1 MEEEKD
7 KLTQLIAE
15 RLGERKN
22 KLDKMDAWEK
32 QKKGKT
38 IMPQVIM
45 ALAACLLLGFI
56 VKGLIPHNDNL
67 EDAVRGADID
77 VKELV
82 DAKLYDEALRKV
94 DSVLQISDQTIKE
107 LEQQKADEEQ
117 AYELEAEKQKNDAY
131 KAMRKEIIKKIE
143 K

>member
-15 RLGERKN
+15 RLGERKK

-32 QKKGKT
+32 QGKRKS
-38 IMPQVIM
+38 IVPQVVM
-45 ALAACLLLGFI
+45 ALAACLICGFI

-77 VKELV
+77 IKELV

-94 DSVLQISDQTIKE
+94 DSVLQISDQNIKE
-107 LEQQKADEEQ
+107 LEQQEVDEEQ
-117 AYELEAEKQKNDAY
+117 AY
-131 KAMRKEIIKKIE
+131 
-143 K
+143 